1 MCVSVHWQWRNDFK
15 PLILSSLLSFLSPL
29 KDDWRIRERNAKR
42 SEVTGSTCFI
52 WSPSTPQEGKHRER
66 VSAIYFIYHCYC
78 GGAQYC
84 VFIILLFINSTKVSV
99 CLHFLM
105 RLNQVTFK
113 LISEC
118 FLQVCPTNSKS
129 RSHHFYEISTILFWK
144 LNLLTLLAYFM
155 YILKF
160 SPHKLLLFLFEFSY
174 PLMTAVYMVC
184 YEGAP
189 VADFLKMI

>member
-1 MCVSVHWQWRNDFK
+1 MVRSYRVHLLHMKSIN
-15 PLILSSLLSFLSPL
+15 SSRR
-29 KDDWRIRERNAKR
+29 KTQRK
-42 SEVTGSTCFI
+42 SECYLFD
-52 WSPSTPQEGKHRER
+52 
-66 VSAIYFIYHCYC
+66 FIYHCYC

-84 VFIILLFINSTKVSV
+84 VFIILLFMNSTKVSV
-99 CLHFLM
+99 CLHLLM

-118 FLQVCPTNSKS
+118 FLQVCPTNSNS
-129 RSHHFYEISTILFWK
+129 RSHHFYEISTLLFWK

-174 PLMTAVYMVC
+174 PLMTAVYMIC

-189 VADFLKMI
+189 VTDFLKMI